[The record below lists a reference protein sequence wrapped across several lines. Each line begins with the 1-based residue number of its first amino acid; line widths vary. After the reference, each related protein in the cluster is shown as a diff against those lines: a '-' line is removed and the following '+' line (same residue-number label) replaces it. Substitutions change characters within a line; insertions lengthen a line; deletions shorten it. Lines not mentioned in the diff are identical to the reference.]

1 MLLVSRS
8 ASKVSSGRFVHEQ
21 LIREVISAA
30 QDVSDAAKRM
40 KSHIHD
46 SHNLS
51 NEAQRIA
58 TCIQTSSFR
67 AYHASRP
74 LVISIP
80 ARCALVIAREHQ
92 CAAIMK
98 KACERAMLKQLRK
111 HKETS
116 AAIRSWIRACDA
128 LSEVLMAQAKGNDC
142 GLLEDPHTAGPT
154 LPNQDR
160 RDELMFDVSRLTP
173 AYEGF
178 KAVILGMANMTDGLP
193 FPLKAVPQTV
203 LQIIRHVES
212 GQAAAARI
220 TELLLEVQSQW
231 NLVAEWNG
239 PGVSSDKIR
248 SHIEAFFGH
257 LFHIFIRLRILQ
269 YTHPI
274 KGTIAAENFNSVLRE
289 ESQKIAGSTAKLKL
303 ALMLSNSNAIERVEE
318 QMTTLAMAA
327 NGVTNQAKGTS
338 TIDLTISQLPPPPPH
353 VFHGRE
359 DVIISMVD
367 MILLYM
373 LKLLAAN
380 IAILGAGGIGK
391 TSLALAILQ
400 NERIVAK
407 FPHRRYFL
415 SCEAFQNVT
424 SLITAL
430 AKLFSVGETNDV
442 LQDIAHMASQSSSI
456 LVLDNFETVWL
467 MQDDQVRTQAELV
480 LRHLGAIK
488 TLTWSSRVA
497 VSSFPGAASLEP
509 FSPSAAAQTFDEIAG
524 DMHRDVETERS
535 AVEELVRAVDCMP
548 LAITLLAELA
558 QRGNK
563 PSELLSHWRESHT
576 AMLQTSAT
584 GLLPPVF
591 GHFKSFFQDLVL
603 ARRRLLDHALISV
616 GPAGELRMLSPI
628 RHYILSTYSMTPQN
642 FSAMRYIYLELAFS
656 APREPCEEF
665 ATESAAIVPEYENL
679 TGFLLHLIRAE
690 DPSQD
695 LFDAVAAVSEYS
707 YWTIPSTTLR
717 EAFQS
722 RLHDHPIWLAECSTD
737 LGRMYLAK
745 SQYDA
750 ALDILE
756 QAIHQWDT
764 TGDTRMA
771 AYCTYLIGTCQQ
783 QQGSYD
789 AAVNKLS
796 RAQCTFIDLG
806 DVHNSARC
814 LHRLGSIALDQRQ
827 HDVAKE
833 YITAA
838 RSTFTKFG
846 DLIGVSQCTSL
857 LSTNYAM
864 TGNFSALEA
873 EIYAGLA
880 ESAAIANQTGIGKS
894 MSQNVK
900 DVHGQQQDLFE
911 TEDLLLLTR
920 EVSGRLGL
928 PCNPETEAQ
937 EMQEAFNAAIPV
949 FERLGFAADV
959 QWCQREIEKLI
970 GAVM

>member
-30 QDVSDAAKRM
+30 QDVSDAAK
-40 KSHIHD
+40 
-46 SHNLS
+46 
-51 NEAQRIA
+51 
-58 TCIQTSSFR
+58 
-67 AYHASRP
+67 
-74 LVISIP
+74 
-80 ARCALVIAREHQ
+80 
-92 CAAIMK
+92 
-98 KACERAMLKQLRK
+98 
-111 HKETS
+111 
-116 AAIRSWIRACDA
+116 
-128 LSEVLMAQAKGNDC
+128 AQAKGNDC

-160 RDELMFDVSRLTP
+160 RDELRLALSHSLP
-173 AYEGF
+173 HIIAEEPLVQ
-178 KAVILGMANMTDGLP
+178 AVILGMANMTDGLP

-231 NLVAEWNG
+231 NIVAEWNG

-248 SHIEAFFGH
+248 SHIEAFFGYVCIH
-257 LFHIFIRLRILQ
+257 HARYVPLNPAAQASVSHFHSPPHTSVHASHQGHNSSGELQ
-269 YTHPI
+269 Q
-274 KGTIAAENFNSVLRE
+274 R
-289 ESQKIAGSTAKLKL
+289 STGGVSEDCWVDRKLKL
-303 ALMLSNSNAIERVEE
+303 ALMLSHSNAIERVEE

-380 IAILGAGGIGK
+380 IAILGADIF
-391 TSLALAILQ
+391 SLRSIPNRHLAH
-400 NERIVAK
+400 
-407 FPHRRYFL
+407 HRPR
-415 SCEAFQNVT
+415 Q
-424 SLITAL
+424 
-430 AKLFSVGETNDV
+430 LFSVGETNDV
-442 LQDIAHMASQSSSI
+442 LQDIVHMASQSSSI

-467 MQDDQVRTQAELV
+467 MQDGKVRTQAELV

-488 TLTWSSRVA
+488 TLTLVLT
-497 VSSFPGAASLEP
+497 ASLEP
-509 FSPSAAAQTFDEIAG
+509 FSPSAAAQTFDEISG
-524 DMHRDVETERS
+524 DMHRDIETERS

-584 GLLPPVF
+584 GRESMWRLGGAFNQTCHVKFSGRRTIATPRHLRTPSSRLASA
-591 GHFKSFFQDLVL
+591 SFWTFQVILSGSCPRPSQ
-603 ARRRLLDHALISV
+603 AV
-616 GPAGELRMLSPI
+616 GPCSHFGRSCWRAANAQPHP
-628 RHYILSTYSMTPQN
+628 HYILSTYSMTPQN
-642 FSAMRYIYLELAFS
+642 FSAMRYIYIELAFS

-707 YWTIPSTTLR
+707 YWTIPATTLR

-756 QAIHQWDT
+756 QAFTNGISPVIHECCLLHISHRNVPAT
-764 TGDTRMA
+764 
-771 AYCTYLIGTCQQ
+771 
-783 QQGSYD
+783 
-789 AAVNKLS
+789 
-796 RAQCTFIDLG
+796 
-806 DVHNSARC
+806 AR
-814 LHRLGSIALDQRQ
+814 L
-827 HDVAKE
+827 V
-833 YITAA
+833 
-838 RSTFTKFG
+838 
-846 DLIGVSQCTSL
+846 
-857 LSTNYAM
+857 
-864 TGNFSALEA
+864 
-873 EIYAGLA
+873 
-880 ESAAIANQTGIGKS
+880 
-894 MSQNVK
+894 
-900 DVHGQQQDLFE
+900 
-911 TEDLLLLTR
+911 
-920 EVSGRLGL
+920 
-928 PCNPETEAQ
+928 
-937 EMQEAFNAAIPV
+937 
-949 FERLGFAADV
+949 
-959 QWCQREIEKLI
+959 
-970 GAVM
+970 